1 MALTENSKNILNI
14 GVKALSEKKAENIS
28 VIDISE
34 ISSIADAIVVAS
46 GNNINQLQAMV
57 DEAQDK
63 LTENYYHHL
72 SLEGYD
78 KGGWILM
85 DYNDV
90 IFHIFDKESRNFYDL
105 ERLYADGNK
114 LDIDM

>member
-63 LTENYYHHL
+63 LTENHYHHL